1 MVGVTVN
8 VPMPVAVAALKN
20 LTAAGAVEPAGTAN
34 GYVML
39 LVGFEAQ
46 TPAQEEVTP
55 VMVDDVVASDL
66 PPPENR
72 VEVIVAF
79 QPVSETPRAELS
91 IVSGT
96 V

>member
-1 MVGVTVN
+1 MLFVGLEV
-8 VPMPVAVAALKN
+8 
-20 LTAAGAVEPAGTAN
+20 
-34 GYVML
+34 
-39 LVGFEAQ
+39 Q
-46 TPAQEEVTP
+46 TPEQDEVTP
-55 VMVDDVVASDL
+55 VTVDDVVASDL

-79 QPVSETPRAELS
+79 QPVSETPMAELS

>member
-1 MVGVTVN
+1 MLFVGLEV
-8 VPMPVAVAALKN
+8 
-20 LTAAGAVEPAGTAN
+20 
-34 GYVML
+34 
-39 LVGFEAQ
+39 Q
-46 TPAQEEVTP
+46 TPEQDEVTP
-55 VMVDDVVASDL
+55 GTGDDVVASDL

-79 QPVSETPRAELS
+79 QPVSETPMAELS